1 MSNFFRR
8 QQQLFEILNTRT
20 VEVAWQGGA
29 NAGVQM
35 TSIHTSGRPWTSL
48 PPMFWFQLLV
58 ACMGCLIASWV
69 WVLKPKDPGARLFAV
84 TGVTF
89 PLFALS
95 AAIYSTRE
103 LALPVDL

>member
-69 WVLKPKDPGARLFAV
+69 WVLKPKDPRCPIVCGDWCHF
-84 TGVTF
+84 
-89 PLFALS
+89 S
-95 AAIYSTRE
+95 ADRKSTR
-103 LALPVDL
+103 LNSSH